1 MRAALR
7 RIEPHVKRCAQAD
20 APASKGGE
28 AQAGAEE
35 GGADAGAQTPV
46 EAPRVY
52 GVVRVRLTWS
62 ASTGRVRSIKVLNEG
77 DLGSVGECV
86 VKALRRRARL
96 LTLKPFE
103 GSDLSVTAPFHLSR

>member
-1 MRAALR
+1 MRGVRWVCWAVLALSLVGCGEEAR
-7 RIEPHVKRCAQAD
+7 
-20 APASKGGE
+20 GGHL
-28 AQAGAEE
+28 GTVNRVL
-35 GGADAGAQTPV
+35 GDV
-46 EAPRVY
+46 SWVY